1 MRPDGRTGGHA
12 PRSWRVGTMTTS
24 SPLRSVSMRGVPATT
39 SAGGCSMRLSAP
51 ADMAGTGVPLLF
63 RFYFLAETNLT
74 GERPFHTRKQTSPD
88 NAKARQPTTQT
99 GENSQSVTSPRRT
112 RLFDHKHTP
121 RLSIN
126 NMACRR
132 RPVRVGDS
140 CNDAPTESVNGAC
153 GT

>member
-1 MRPDGRTGGHA
+1 
-12 PRSWRVGTMTTS
+12 
-24 SPLRSVSMRGVPATT
+24 
-39 SAGGCSMRLSAP
+39 MRLSAP
-51 ADMAGTGVPLLF
+51 ADMAGTGVPLLL

-74 GERPFHTRKQTSPD
+74 GERPFHTRKQTIPD

-99 GENSQSVTSPRRT
+99 GEDLQNVTSPRRT

-126 NMACRR
+126 NIACRR

-140 CNDAPTESVNGAC
+140 CNDVPIESVDGAC

>member
-1 MRPDGRTGGHA
+1 
-12 PRSWRVGTMTTS
+12 
-24 SPLRSVSMRGVPATT
+24 
-39 SAGGCSMRLSAP
+39 MRLSAP

>member
-1 MRPDGRTGGHA
+1 
-12 PRSWRVGTMTTS
+12 
-24 SPLRSVSMRGVPATT
+24 
-39 SAGGCSMRLSAP
+39 MRLSAP

-99 GENSQSVTSPRRT
+99 GEDSQNVTSLRRT

-132 RPVRVGDS
+132 RSVRVGDS
-140 CNDAPTESVNGAC
+140 CNDVPTESVNGAC